1 MKLFSKKQKETGEEQ
16 KMDALVSGSEE
27 QQEKDKTQEV
37 MAYIRKRNPRKK
49 KKVIKI
55 AIAVVL
61 LVAVV
66 GGVAYAKSAG
76 NSQGMMLAT
85 VPVER
90 GDVEQDVSTSGT
102 VESENVQTYFS
113 DVAAPVSVVS
123 VKAGDTVNMG
133 DTLLVYDTETL
144 AMENEQAK
152 LTASSTKKKLQAQL
166 EEGSLNE
173 LKFATSAVE
182 VGNYD
187 AQIADLEAR
196 IDQVYCMINSNKKW
210 MSDEGARLEGEIAE
224 LESKKTSVSKNSAK
238 DHYQNEIN
246 SRREEINK
254 HGTADLEEY
263 LRQGQDELAK
273 LKEGRSESEG
283 TLKSSESGILSGTEK
298 SEISDESR
306 LAELNAQETAANL
319 SKASKGVSANFAGI
333 VTDVQVIEGSVT
345 TPGTQLFTIADS
357 QNVKVTLKVSKYDL
371 EYIRE
376 GQSADVTIAGYDYTG
391 KVTRIDRMAQKN
403 DSGTAVV
410 SAEIHIDKPDDN
422 IFLGIEAKAVIHIAK
437 AKDALMIPVEVVNS
451 SADGYYCYIVNNGVV
466 ERRELEIGIS
476 SDTYVEVVN
485 GLEEGDQVVQNAAME
500 LEEGMP
506 AVALGAMGAQAD
518 AEGAG
523 TGISENE
530 VSGNEISS
538 NSVSEDS
545 TLEE

>member
-1 MKLFSKKQKETGEEQ
+1 MKLFSKKQKEAGEEQ
-16 KMDALVSGSEE
+16 KLDALVSGSEE
-27 QQEKDKTQEV
+27 QQEIDKTQEV

-49 KKVIKI
+49 KKIIKI

-61 LVAVV
+61 LVAVI
-66 GGVAYAKSAG
+66 GGVVYAKSAG
-76 NSQGMMLAT
+76 NSQGMPLAT

-90 GDVEQDVSTSGT
+90 GDVEQDISTSGT
-102 VESENVQTYFS
+102 VESENVQTYFA
-113 DVAAPVSVVS
+113 DVAAPVSLVS

-133 DTLLVYDTETL
+133 DTLLTYDTETL
-144 AMENEQAK
+144 AMDNEQAK

-173 LKFATSAVE
+173 LKFATSTVE

-187 AQIADLEAR
+187 TQIADLEAR

-224 LESKKTSVSKNSAK
+224 LESKKASVSKNSAK
-238 DHYQNEIN
+238 DHYQDEIN
-246 SRREEINK
+246 SRREEISK
-254 HGTADLEEY
+254 HGTTDLEEY
-263 LRQGQDELAK
+263 LRQGQEELSK
-273 LKEGRSESEG
+273 LKEGRSESES
-283 TLKSSESGILSGTEK
+283 TQKSSESGILSGTEK
-298 SEISDESR
+298 SEITDESR
-306 LAELNAQETAANL
+306 LADLNAQETAINL
-319 SKASKGVSANFAGI
+319 SKASRGVSANFAGI

-345 TPGTQLFTIADS
+345 SPGTQLFTIADS

-376 GQSADVTIAGYDYTG
+376 GQSADLTIAGYDYTG
-391 KVTRIDRMAQKN
+391 KVTRIDRMAQRN

-451 SADGYYCYIVNNGVV
+451 SADGYYCYIINNGVV

-476 SDTYVEVVN
+476 SDTYVEIIS
-485 GLEEGDQVVQNAAME
+485 GLEEGDQVVQNSAME

-506 AVALGAMGAQAD
+506 AVALGAINAPAD
-518 AEGAG
+518 AEG
-523 TGISENE
+523 TEDEISGNE
-530 VSGNEISS
+530 VSGNGVSS
-538 NSVSEDS
+538 DSVSGNA
-545 TLEE
+545 